1 MELIVPLL
9 LPPSLE
15 KISASILDCHINP
28 DILSLSTISKN
39 SFTLDFNPD
48 IPSSPLNWGGGS
60 SLYSS
65 FNLGISYCCDYSP
78 ITCSRVVLQM

>member
-1 MELIVPLL
+1 MASHEHMELIVPLL
-9 LPPSLE
+9 LPPFLE

-48 IPSSPLNWGGGS
+48 IPSSPLNWGGGVI
-60 SLYSS
+60 L
-65 FNLGISYCCDYSP
+65 
-78 ITCSRVVLQM
+78 VLILQLRHQLLL

>member
-1 MELIVPLL
+1 MASHEHMELIVPLL

-48 IPSSPLNWGGGS
+48 IPSSPLNWGGGVI
-60 SLYSS
+60 
-65 FNLGISYCCDYSP
+65 F
-78 ITCSRVVLQM
+78 VLILQLRHQLLL